1 MAAELPLGGA
11 IITQTTSLRDF
22 VPKAE
27 RSLKP
32 LTRFQGYP
40 GDFVPLNNGEF

>member
-1 MAAELPLGGA
+1 MAAEIPLGGS
-11 IITQTTSLRDF
+11 IISEATSLRDF

-27 RSLKP
+27 RSMKP
-32 LTRFQGYP
+32 LTRFHGYP